1 MLKQYYPP
9 EELSTFISS
18 ILIIKKFTAPIKI
31 FPGTGAEIWI
41 SSQNLNIATDA
52 HTTINPFQLVI
63 PRINTFTV
71 IPNNAKVMVLRVRHD
86 ALRFLLPQR
95 TVTYTD
101 TPTALCNIWSDNWFE
116 ALASGSFKELRDC
129 FIATKA
135 SKKIHFTDNILDIL
149 YRNPTKKITDI
160 ADELGY
166 SARFVQKEFLKEY
179 GITPKRYQINCRLEH
194 VLKNMVKE
202 QDTYRWF
209 ETGYYDQ
216 SHFYRDFKRY
226 YTMTP
231 SAFLK
236 SNYSFF
242 YNTKTKY
249 PLR

>member
-9 EELSTFISS
+9 EELNAFISS

-95 TVTYTD
+95 TVAYTD
-101 TPTALCNIWSDNWFE
+101 TPTALCDIWSDHWFE
-116 ALASGSFKELRDC
+116 ALSSGSFQELRDC

-135 SKKIHFTDNILDIL
+135 SKKHISRITFWIFFTGIQLKRLQILPMSLVIALVL
-149 YRNPTKKITDI
+149 YKK
-160 ADELGY
+160 
-166 SARFVQKEFLKEY
+166 
-179 GITPKRYQINCRLEH
+179 
-194 VLKNMVKE
+194 
-202 QDTYRWF
+202 
-209 ETGYYDQ
+209 
-216 SHFYRDFKRY
+216 
-226 YTMTP
+226 
-231 SAFLK
+231 
-236 SNYSFF
+236 SF
-242 YNTKTKY
+242 
-249 PLR
+249 